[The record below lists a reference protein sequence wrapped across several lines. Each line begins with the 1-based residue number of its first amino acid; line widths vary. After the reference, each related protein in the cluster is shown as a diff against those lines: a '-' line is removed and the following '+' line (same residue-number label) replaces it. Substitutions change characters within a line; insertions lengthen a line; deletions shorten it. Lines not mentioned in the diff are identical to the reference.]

1 MTTGLWKR
9 CLDQLEEELP
19 PQQFNTWI
27 RPLQAIQDPQA
38 LRLLAPNRFVVDW
51 VRQRFLARIG
61 ELVGQYVGGSLSV
74 LVEVGSQEPA
84 PAESAYRPVAWT
96 FESGV
101 HLRAPYRR

>member
-27 RPLQAIQDPQA
+27 RPLQAVQDPQA

-51 VRQRFLARIG
+51 VRQRFLTRIG
-61 ELVGQYVGGSLSV
+61 ELVGQYAGGSLPV
-74 LVEVGSQEPA
+74 MVEVGSQMHESRVAEINVA
-84 PAESAYRPVAWT
+84 PTPR
-96 FESGV
+96 
-101 HLRAPYRR
+101 RAGSSLG